1 MDFDQYLTSL
11 DGWSAYHGF
20 KKMDIQPGLDVD
32 RMFYKES
39 SEASKMGVVDRF
51 LYIKKVP
58 DNINA
63 EWVRKFSSGLFE
75 YSRQYKQT
83 FGRFFRSMMIVNP
96 VMAVDTISRELY
108 DFIMSYCPKQFK
120 AMEFPAI
127 LQLSTNDLYLYQ
139 KTPFWGALYYD
150 GIRKSTSDY
159 FSPKRWEQIS
169 ASQKA

>member
-1 MDFDQYLTSL
+1 MTYEEYLASL
-11 DGWSAYHGF
+11 DKWSEYHGF
-20 KKMDIQPGLDVD
+20 KKMDIQEGLDVD

-39 SEASKMGVVDRF
+39 NEVSKMGIVDRF

-58 DNINA
+58 ESIDANWA
-63 EWVRKFSSGLFE
+63 RQFSSGLFE

-96 VMAVDTISRELY
+96 VMAVDTISRDLY

-120 AMEFPAI
+120 SAEFPAV
-127 LQLSTNDLYLYQ
+127 LQLSTNDLYFYR
-139 KTPFWGALYYD
+139 KTPFWGGLYYS
-150 GIRKSTSDY
+150 GIRQSTNDY

-169 ASQKA
+169 KGG